1 MKTSLKSVIEVL
13 NRDANQL
20 EQHSQKLK
28 AIAPDVSLDLE
39 SDAELID
46 QKVASIRKQ
55 VGILEQWE

>member
-20 EQHSQKLK
+20 EHHAQKLK
-28 AIAPDVSLDLE
+28 AISPDLSLNLE

-46 QKVASIRKQ
+46 EKVESIRKQ
-55 VGILEQWE
+55 VDVLERWE